1 MDKLDELIHRINKR
15 KEGRDST
22 AATYR
27 DSNDLSALAE
37 LSSKEN
43 NLSRRYDVLDFIST
57 QYESMGRFSVAALYR
72 FEALKIA
79 RGLNKDIEGMLYLLL
94 RDRNYYVDDDS
105 DDVKEVVNDL
115 LSKEIIDKRF
125 EDIERHRRS
134 LKHDP
139 IEMSKEYLDCID
151 EVEEKIEQNRTYRGL
166 GSCHEIWNLKFRF
179 LLEKGIKWKSPAVL
193 NPRVMFD

>member
-1 MDKLDELIHRINKR
+1 MDKLDELINCINKR

-72 FEALKIA
+72 FEALKIYPCFSKHSLA
-79 RGLNKDIEGMLYLLL
+79 LIYNSSLPLL
-94 RDRNYYVDDDS
+94 V
-105 DDVKEVVNDL
+105 
-115 LSKEIIDKRF
+115 SK
-125 EDIERHRRS
+125 
-134 LKHDP
+134 
-139 IEMSKEYLDCID
+139 
-151 EVEEKIEQNRTYRGL
+151 
-166 GSCHEIWNLKFRF
+166 
-179 LLEKGIKWKSPAVL
+179 
-193 NPRVMFD
+193 